1 MGQAIGGILPLAT
14 GVTNSF
20 AHLGALSLVFHLLM
34 SRVLAVVVITMELL
48 VLNTLWP
55 RTEPTMSSPDQ
66 LPTSI
71 GAEKGM

>member
-1 MGQAIGGILPLAT
+1 MGQIIGEILPQAIGTANI
-14 GVTNSF
+14 F
-20 AHLGALSLVFHLLM
+20 AHLGALSLVFHLLV

-48 VLNTLWP
+48 VLNALWP

-66 LPTSI
+66 RPISL